1 MIKKEIIV
9 EDTEITEDS
18 KKQENIKT
26 KIKEVITEKILNTMV
41 KDQKET
47 IEIIK
52 EEMMTKINDLININ
66 RKIEKM
72 LILIK
77 EEDNIEMTIKE
88 IQS

>member
-9 EDTEITEDS
+9 EETEITEDS